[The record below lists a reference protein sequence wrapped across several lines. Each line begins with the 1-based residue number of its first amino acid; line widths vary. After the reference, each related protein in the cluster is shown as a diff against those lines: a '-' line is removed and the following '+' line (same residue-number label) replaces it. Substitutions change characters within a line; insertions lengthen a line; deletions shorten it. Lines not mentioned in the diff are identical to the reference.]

1 MWLMPSRAGPAAIFL
16 VLLLAAAAP
25 VRAADGPGASVFVVT
40 HHWHTG
46 IAVSIADVPAGRWP
60 AASVFASAELV
71 EVGWGDRDFWMAP
84 QETIGLAVKAALA
97 SEASI
102 LRVLWFDGP
111 VEEALPDSDIVEL
124 SVSRTGLVAL
134 VDFVSDTYA
143 RTAAGEP
150 IDLGPAGWPRSRFY
164 LATGRY
170 HLFNT
175 SNRWTAK
182 ALIRAGLPF
191 SAGSLTARS
200 VICRAAALGR
210 VMRLREPCESPP
222 PTPGFEGP

>member
-1 MWLMPSRAGPAAIFL
+1 MLLMLSRAGPAAIFL
-16 VLLLAAAAP
+16 VLLLASAVR
-25 VRAADGPGASVFVVT
+25 VRAADGSGASIFVVT

-46 IAVSIADVPAGRWP
+46 IVVLIADVPAERWP
-60 AASVFASAELV
+60 GANVFAGAELV
-71 EVGWGDRDFWMAP
+71 EVGWGDRHFWMAP
-84 QETIGLAVKAALA
+84 HETIGLAVKAAVA
-97 SEASI
+97 SEASV

-111 VEEALPDSDIVEL
+111 VEQALPASDIVEL
-124 SVSRTGLVAL
+124 SVPRTGLAAL

-143 RTAAGEP
+143 RSAVGEP

-175 SNRWTAK
+175 SNRWTAQ

-200 VICRAAALGR
+200 IICRAATLGR
-210 VMRLREPCESPP
+210 VVRLREPCESSP
-222 PTPGFEGP
+222 PTPGREGP

>member
-1 MWLMPSRAGPAAIFL
+1 MLLMLSRAGPAAIFSIL
-16 VLLLAAAAP
+16 FLAAS
-25 VRAADGPGASVFVVT
+25 VRAADGPGASIFVVT

-60 AASVFASAELV
+60 AASVFAGAELV

-84 QETIGLAVKAALA
+84 QETIGLAVKATLA
-97 SEASI
+97 SEASV
-102 LRVLWFDGP
+102 LRVVWFDGP
-111 VEEALPDSDIVEL
+111 VEQDLPASDIVEL
-124 SVSRTGLVAL
+124 SVSQTGLAAL
-134 VDFVSDTYA
+134 VDFVSDSYA
-143 RTAAGEP
+143 RSAAGEP

-210 VMRLREPCESPP
+210 VMRLREPCEAPP
-222 PTPGFEGP
+222 PAPWFEGP

>member
-1 MWLMPSRAGPAAIFL
+1 MWLMLFRTGPAAIFL

-25 VRAADGPGASVFVVT
+25 VRAADGSGASIFVVA

-46 IAVSIADVPAGRWP
+46 IAVPVADVPAERWP
-60 AASVFASAELV
+60 AASVFAGADLV
-71 EVGWGDRDFWMAP
+71 EVCCGARDFWMSR
-84 QETIGLAVKAALA
+84 QEATGRAVKAAGA
-97 SEASI
+97 WEASVV
-102 LRVLWFDGP
+102 RVLWFDGP
-111 VEEALPDSDIVEL
+111 VEQALPASDIVEL
-124 SVSRTGLVAL
+124 SVPRTGLAAL
-134 VDFVSDTYA
+134 VDFVSDTYT

-175 SNRWTAK
+175 SNRWTPQ

-200 VICRAAALGR
+200 IICRAAALGR
-210 VMRLREPCESPP
+210 VVRLREPCESSPP
-222 PTPGFEGP
+222 PGCEGP

>member
-1 MWLMPSRAGPAAIFL
+1 MLLMLSRAGPAAIFL
-16 VLLLAAAAP
+16 VLFLAAAAP
-25 VRAADGPGASVFVVT
+25 VWAADGSGASIFVVT

-46 IAVSIADVPAGRWP
+46 IAVPVADVPAGRWP
-60 AASVFASAELV
+60 AASVFAGAELV

-97 SEASI
+97 SEASV

-111 VEEALPDSDIVEL
+111 VEQALSDSDIVEL
-124 SVSRTGLVAL
+124 SVSRPGLAAL

-143 RTAAGEP
+143 RSAAGEP
-150 IDLGPAGWPRSRFY
+150 IDLGPAGGPRSRFY

-175 SNRWTAK
+175 SNRWTAQ

-200 VICRAAALGR
+200 IICRAAALGR
-210 VMRLREPCESPP
+210 VLRLREPCESSP